1 MNTVKEMLESKGR
14 NIWSIEGSGSVYR
27 AVEMMAELE
36 VGALAVVDN
45 HVHLA
50 GIITERDYA
59 RKLILKNRS
68 SHETTVADIMTT
80 DVVVVTEEI
89 SFDRCMSLMHDK
101 KIRHLPVVDGEL
113 PIGMITVGDL
123 LKVIIR
129 EQSTAIEELENYIM
143 DEKGGSG

>member
-14 NIWSIEGSGSVYR
+14 NVWSIEGSRSVYR
-27 AVEMMAELE
+27 AVGMMAELE

-45 HVHLA
+45 HVHLT

-89 SFDRCMSLMHDK
+89 SFDRCMSLMQDK

>member
-1 MNTVKEMLESKGR
+1 
-14 NIWSIEGSGSVYR
+14 
-27 AVEMMAELE
+27 
-36 VGALAVVDN
+36 
-45 HVHLA
+45 
-50 GIITERDYA
+50 
-59 RKLILKNRS
+59 
-68 SHETTVADIMTT
+68 MTT

-129 EQSTAIEELENYIM
+129 EQSTAIEALENYIM
-143 DEKGGSG
+143 DETGGSG